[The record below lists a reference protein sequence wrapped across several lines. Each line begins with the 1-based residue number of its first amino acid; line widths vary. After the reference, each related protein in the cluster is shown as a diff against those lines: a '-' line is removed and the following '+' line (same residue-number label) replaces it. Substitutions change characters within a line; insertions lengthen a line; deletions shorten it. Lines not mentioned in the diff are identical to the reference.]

1 MSGKR
6 EAPLLRT
13 PDLDD
18 APEERENRED
28 WRQSQRG

>member
-18 APEERENRED
+18 APEERGEQGGLAAEPV
-28 WRQSQRG
+28 